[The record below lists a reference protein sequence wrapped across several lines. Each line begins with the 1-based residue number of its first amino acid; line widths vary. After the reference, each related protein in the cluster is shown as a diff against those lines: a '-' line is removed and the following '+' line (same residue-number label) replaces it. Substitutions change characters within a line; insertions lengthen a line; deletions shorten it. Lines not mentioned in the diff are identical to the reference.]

1 MGLWLG
7 PQRSF
12 LQCYGR
18 ASSGKRE
25 GCEAGDADQHS
36 ATRTIQHFPER
47 ELPQGEKLLFFSKSG
62 REGTLVKG

>member
-1 MGLWLG
+1 MEE
-7 PQRSF
+7 PAQER
-12 LQCYGR
+12 GR
-18 ASSGKRE
+18 DVSQSGS
-25 GCEAGDADQHS
+25 EAGDADQHS